1 MIGKPKVMICIG
13 MICLGAFLTHS
24 SDIRAAELRES
35 EVEDELRE
43 DEDADTEIVFDADTA
58 INRTAA
64 KSALA
69 DLHGVFVF
77 RDAFIRQEQI
87 VNSQQKQ
94 NYEKMEQIVL
104 TIPVSAKKFRT
115 RSSVTNCGTAIAII
129 KSVLHIFGHFVVL
142 ELIAFARRIPPKNVV
157 NVASTAHSNVQPRIL
172 RNAYPKVIVM
182 ELANRLL
189 KFAKPTQ

>member
-69 DLHGVFVF
+69 DLHGVLCSGMHLSD
-77 RDAFIRQEQI
+77 RSRSLR
-87 VNSQQKQ
+87 VNK
-94 NYEKMEQIVL
+94 NRIM
-104 TIPVSAKKFRT
+104 KKWS
-115 RSSVTNCGTAIAII
+115 RS
-129 KSVLHIFGHFVVL
+129 
-142 ELIAFARRIPPKNVV
+142 
-157 NVASTAHSNVQPRIL
+157 
-172 RNAYPKVIVM
+172 Y
-182 ELANRLL
+182 
-189 KFAKPTQ
+189 

>member
-1 MIGKPKVMICIG
+1 MICIG
-13 MICLGAFLTHS
+13 MICLGAFLIHS
-24 SDIRAAELRES
+24 SDARAAELRES
-35 EVEDELRE
+35 EVEEELRE

-87 VNSQQKQ
+87 VKSQQKQ

-104 TIPVSAKKFRT
+104 TKQQPDSGYEELVDLVLNSDDTKYIKDMYYMEDSHQKQILDRLFFADMRDELRKQQMQIEDSK
-115 RSSVTNCGTAIAII
+115 IACQIQ
-129 KSVLHIFGHFVVL
+129 L
-142 ELIAFARRIPPKNVV
+142 EQK
-157 NVASTAHSNVQPRIL
+157 
-172 RNAYPKVIVM
+172 
-182 ELANRLL
+182 E
-189 KFAKPTQ
+189 

>member
-87 VNSQQKQ
+87 VNR
-94 NYEKMEQIVL
+94 IR
-104 TIPVSAKKFRT
+104 VSK
-115 RSSVTNCGTAIAII
+115 
-129 KSVLHIFGHFVVL
+129 
-142 ELIAFARRIPPKNVV
+142 
-157 NVASTAHSNVQPRIL
+157 AHSNI
-172 RNAYPKVIVM
+172 
-182 ELANRLL
+182 
-189 KFAKPTQ
+189 

>member
-13 MICLGAFLTHS
+13 MICLGAFLIHS
-24 SDIRAAELRES
+24 SDARAAELRES
-35 EVEDELRE
+35 EVEEELRE

-87 VNSQQKQ
+87 VKSQQKQ
-94 NYEKMEQIVL
+94 NYKKMEQIVL
-104 TIPVSAKKFRT
+104 TKQQPDSGYEELVDLVLNSDDTKYIKDMYYMEESHEAFLWVLCIVT
-115 RSSVTNCGTAIAII
+115 SVCGLCIAIWI
-129 KSVLHIFGHFVVL
+129 QDYRKKQNSD
-142 ELIAFARRIPPKNVV
+142 K
-157 NVASTAHSNVQPRIL
+157 
-172 RNAYPKVIVM
+172 RN
-182 ELANRLL
+182 R
-189 KFAKPTQ
+189 

>member
-13 MICLGAFLTHS
+13 MICLGAFLIHS
-24 SDIRAAELRES
+24 SDIRAAELREC
-35 EVEDELRE
+35 EVEEELRE

-87 VNSQQKQ
+87 VKSQQKQ

-104 TIPVSAKKFRT
+104 TKQQPDSGYEELVDLVLNSDDTKYIKDMYYMEDSHQKQILDRLFFADMRDELRKQQMQIEDSK
-115 RSSVTNCGTAIAII
+115 TACQIQIEQ
-129 KSVLHIFGHFVVL
+129 K
-142 ELIAFARRIPPKNVV
+142 E
-157 NVASTAHSNVQPRIL
+157 
-172 RNAYPKVIVM
+172 
-182 ELANRLL
+182 
-189 KFAKPTQ
+189 

>member
-13 MICLGAFLTHS
+13 MICLGAFLIHS
-24 SDIRAAELRES
+24 SDIRAAELREC
-35 EVEDELRE
+35 EVEEELRE

-87 VNSQQKQ
+87 VLTKQQPDSGYEELVDLVLNSDDTK
-94 NYEKMEQIVL
+94 YIKDMYYMEESHEAFLWVLCIV
-104 TIPVSAKKFRT
+104 T
-115 RSSVTNCGTAIAII
+115 SVCGLCIAIWI
-129 KSVLHIFGHFVVL
+129 QDYRK
-142 ELIAFARRIPPKNVV
+142 KQYNDK
-157 NVASTAHSNVQPRIL
+157 
-172 RNAYPKVIVM
+172 RNK
-182 ELANRLL
+182 
-189 KFAKPTQ
+189 